1 MHATIPL
8 TEIALVIVCAL
19 VWGLIFTRLRQP
31 AIIGYMFAGLVIG
44 PYLVNASGI
53 EHTIK
58 ALSEL
63 GVFML
68 LFVLGMEMNLRFF
81 RENWQITLG
90 CVLAQFLISFTAVYA
105 LSFFLGWS
113 LGLSFV
119 LGCIITLSSTAVAIK
134 MLESMGKLKTDTG
147 HLTIGILI
155 AQDLAFVPMILM
167 IQGMGDASVSL
178 GIVFLKV
185 VSSVGFLGL
194 LVWALSRAERLEIP
208 YLNDISRDGE
218 LLPLLALTFCFG
230 LASITGTL
238 GLSAT
243 YGAFLAG
250 LILGNTSE
258 RHQVL
263 EVTQPIQSLL
273 LMVFFLSVGL
283 LIDIDFILDHWIK
296 IGLLLFVV
304 AFGKTILNATI
315 LHVLKQPWSISFV
328 SSLVLAQIGEFAFV
342 LSDVGSSIGLLNPV
356 DHKLVI
362 SLTILSLA
370 NSPLWL
376 SLAKKFQ
383 TDDGTLSFRK
393 LTPHSLQKIRG
404 IFKKNA
410 GP

>member
-8 TEIALVIVCAL
+8 TEIALIIVCAL
-19 VWGLIFTRLRQP
+19 ICGLIFTRMRQP
-31 AIIGYMFAGLVIG
+31 AIIGYMLAGLVIG
-44 PYLVNASGI
+44 PYVVNASGI
-53 EHTIK
+53 ENIIK

-81 RENWQITLG
+81 RENWMTTIG
-90 CVLAQFLISFTAVYA
+90 CVAAQFIISFGAVYT
-105 LSFFLGWS
+105 LSFLLGWS

-155 AQDLAFVPMILM
+155 AQDLAFVPMILT
-167 IQGMGDASVSL
+167 IQGMGDSAISLWVVLSKVIGSISV
-178 GIVFLKV
+178 
-185 VSSVGFLGL
+185 LGL
-194 LVWALSRAERLEIP
+194 LVWILGSSERLRIP
-208 YLNDISRDGE
+208 YLNDISRNGE

-230 LASITGTL
+230 LASLTGTM

-263 EVTQPIQSLL
+263 EVTQPIQSVL

-283 LIDIDFILDHWIK
+283 LIDIDFIIDHIIK
-296 IGLLLFVV
+296 ISLLLFIV
-304 AFGKTILNATI
+304 AFGKTILNASI
-315 LHVLKQPWSISFV
+315 LRILKQPWSVSFV

-342 LSDVGSSIGLLNPV
+342 LSDTASSVGLLSPI

-370 NSPLWL
+370 NSPFWM
-376 SLAKKFQ
+376 SIAKKFQ
-383 TDDGTLSFRK
+383 SEDGSISFKRLKPNTTLDIIKNFFRK
-393 LTPHSLQKIRG
+393 E
-404 IFKKNA
+404 NA
-410 GP
+410 

>member
-8 TEIALVIVCAL
+8 TEIALIIVCAL
-19 VWGLIFTRLRQP
+19 VCGLIFTRMRQP
-31 AIIGYMFAGLVIG
+31 AIIGYMLAGLVIG
-44 PYLVNASGI
+44 PYVVNASGI
-53 EHTIK
+53 ENIIK

-81 RENWQITLG
+81 RENWLTTIG
-90 CVLAQFLISFTAVYA
+90 CVVAQFLISFGAVYM
-105 LSFFLGWS
+105 LSFVLGWS
-113 LGLSFV
+113 IGLSFV

-155 AQDLAFVPMILM
+155 AQDLAFVPMILT
-167 IQGMGDASVSL
+167 IQGLGDASIDVW
-178 GIVFLKV
+178 IVLSKV
-185 VSSVGFLGL
+185 IGSISVLGL
-194 LVWALSRAERLEIP
+194 LVWVLGSSERLRIP
-208 YLNDISRDGE
+208 YLNDISRNGE

-230 LASITGTL
+230 LASLTGTM

-263 EVTQPIQSLL
+263 EVTQPIQSVL

-283 LIDIDFILDHWIK
+283 LIDIDFIIDHILK
-296 IGLLLFVV
+296 ISLLLFIV
-304 AFGKTILNATI
+304 AFGKTVLNAGI
-315 LHVLKQPWSISFV
+315 LRLLKQPWSVSFV
-328 SSLVLAQIGEFAFV
+328 SSLVLAQIGEFSFV
-342 LSDVGSSIGLLNPV
+342 LSDVASSVGLLSPV

-362 SLTILSLA
+362 TLTILSLA
-370 NSPLWL
+370 NSPFWM
-376 SLAKKFQ
+376 SVAKKFQ
-383 TDDGTLSFRK
+383 SEDGSISLKK
-393 LTPHSLQKIRG
+393 LKPNTHFQSIKNLFG
-404 IFKKNA
+404 KKSV
-410 GP
+410 